1 MWFAKN
7 MVDYFSWV
15 AKEQAPSVNILF
27 AWQFVV
33 SLCLSK
39 EPRRQADWWN
49 CQIKCCKWMIQEDSR
64 FLLSLCFALY
74 TCCQLAVWSPPAGC
88 GQLWNWIWWGRGG
101 QLEYV
106 TLCKTAP
113 DLMVHHG

>member
-1 MWFAKN
+1 MGEVQGLEEQSFKCGSGKASEEMWFAKN

-49 CQIKCCKWMIQEDSR
+49 CQED
-64 FLLSLCFALY
+64 
-74 TCCQLAVWSPPAGC
+74 
-88 GQLWNWIWWGRGG
+88 
-101 QLEYV
+101 
-106 TLCKTAP
+106 
-113 DLMVHHG
+113 